1 MPRRAARFLSFRAPF
16 AKRLAAALLFL
27 AGTALADGGEA
38 PAAAAGAKD
47 DRFGIW
53 KPGMDGTPFL
63 AVCTNAAL
71 PQSVRTEAAFR
82 WLASTDW
89 AGRTVSDFGTAMRTA
104 TLGDCDADRQFA
116 VDRQV
121 PVQWNGDEFLYA
133 AWAPCSTEEKPVP
146 DVWFTA
152 LFTVDSKHA
161 VADVL
166 EAFRSGTND
175 VIRVED
181 LGFRDSR
188 GRIRFSAKT
197 GAIIEANPDILEDF

>member
-1 MPRRAARFLSFRAPF
+1 MPQRTARFLSLRAPF

-82 WLASTDW
+82 WLACTDW
-89 AGRTVSDFGTAMRTA
+89 AGRTVSDFGAVFLTGWTGFAGWTGLVWVALTRAGAGRPGGFHAEAERGTPKHGRPAFNPRRMRSD
-104 TLGDCDADRQFA
+104 GIGRSRRSVC
-116 VDRQV
+116 
-121 PVQWNGDEFLYA
+121 
-133 AWAPCSTEEKPVP
+133 
-146 DVWFTA
+146 A
-152 LFTVDSKHA
+152 LC
-161 VADVL
+161 
-166 EAFRSGTND
+166 
-175 VIRVED
+175 
-181 LGFRDSR
+181 
-188 GRIRFSAKT
+188 
-197 GAIIEANPDILEDF
+197 